1 MPSPDLVL
9 AGSYDHGLVA
19 LSVVIAVLASYT
31 ALDLAGRVT
40 ATHGRARLIWLVG
53 GATAMG
59 IGIWSMHY
67 VGMLAFSLPVP
78 VQYDWP
84 MVLASLA
91 TGILSAA
98 LALFVV
104 SRQRMGALRASG
116 ASIFMGGGI
125 TAMHYTG
132 MVAMRLPAMC
142 HYSPPLV
149 ALSVVLAIAFSLI
162 ALWLTFHLRGE
173 AGGRRLR
180 KGASALLMGAAIS
193 DMHYT
198 AMGAA
203 SFTRAVE
210 VPDLSHAISISSVGA
225 AAIAMATLMVLG
237 IALVTSVVDRL
248 WKQRALLDG
257 LFEQAPEAVA
267 LMSVDNRVV
276 RVNREF
282 TRIFGYTPHEVLGRR
297 LSDLV
302 LPDELRDEF
311 ERFTDLV
318 AHGQRVDAESIR
330 RRKDGSRLPV
340 SIVRVGVSVP
350 GRQVAEYGIYHDIT
364 ERKRAEE
371 YRQRSL
377 EQLRALAARLQSVRE
392 EERTRVA
399 REIHDELGQALT
411 AIKLDLTALL
421 RDLQPD
427 QGPAVRRGQSI
438 LKLLDETIL
447 SVRRIA
453 TDLRPGVL
461 DDLGLVAA
469 VEWAAEEFQ
478 ARTGI
483 KCRLS
488 MPDVDI
494 AMDPERATALFRIF
508 QETLTNVARHAN
520 ATQVNVRLVKQNG
533 DLSLEVCDDGKGIT
547 EKQLSVGQSLGILG
561 MRERALLLGGELT
574 ISGGPGKGTTVRVR
588 IPNIHCN

>member
-19 LSVVIAVLASYT
+19 LSVVIAVLVSYT

-40 ATHGRARLIWLVG
+40 ATHGRARLIWLAG

-84 MVLASLA
+84 TVLLSLSA
-91 TGILSAA
+91 GILSAA

-104 SRQRMGALRASG
+104 SRQRMGAPRALG
-116 ASIFMGGGI
+116 ASLFMGGGI
-125 TAMHYTG
+125 AAMHYTG
-132 MVAMRLPAMC
+132 MAAMRLPAMC

-162 ALWLTFHLRGE
+162 ALWLTFYFRDE
-173 AGGRRLR
+173 AGGRMLR
-180 KGASALLMGAAIS
+180 KGASALLMGAAIT

-198 AMGAA
+198 AMAAA
-203 SFTRAVE
+203 SFVRSAE
-210 VPDLSHAISISSVGA
+210 IPDLSHAISISSLGA
-225 AAIAMATLMVLG
+225 AAIAMATLMVLA
-237 IALVTSVVDRL
+237 ITLVTCLVDRL
-248 WKQRALLDG
+248 EKQRALLDG

-267 LMSVDNRVV
+267 LLNVGHRVV
-276 RVNREF
+276 RVNGEF
-282 TRIFGYTPHEVLGRR
+282 SRVFGYTPQEVLDRG
-297 LSDLV
+297 LADLIV
-302 LPDELRDEF
+302 PDELRDEF
-311 ERFTDLV
+311 QKFTELV

-340 SIVRVGVSVP
+340 SIVRVPVSVP
-350 GRQVAEYGIYHDIT
+350 GGQIAEYGIYHDVT
-364 ERKRAEE
+364 ERQRAEE
-371 YRQRSL
+371 DLQRSF

-421 RDLQPD
+421 RDLPSD
-427 QGPAVRRGQSI
+427 QEPAVRHGQSI
-438 LKLLDETIL
+438 LKLLDETIQ

-483 KCRLS
+483 KCRVSLPES
-488 MPDVDI
+488 DI
-494 AMDPERATALFRIF
+494 AMDPEHATALFRIF

-520 ATQVNVRLVKQNG
+520 ATQVNIRLVQNG
-533 DLSLEVCDDGKGIT
+533 DLSLEVRDDGKGIR
-547 EKQLSVGQSLGILG
+547 EGQLSAGQSLGILG

-574 ISGGPGKGTTVRVR
+574 ISGGPGKGTIVKVR
-588 IPNIHCN
+588 IPNIHRN

>member
-31 ALDLAGRVT
+31 GLDLAGRVT
-40 ATHGRARLIWLVG
+40 ATHGRARLIWLAG

-84 MVLASLA
+84 MVLLSLSA
-91 TGILSAA
+91 GILSAA

-104 SRQRMGALRASG
+104 SRQRMGAPRASG
-116 ASIFMGGGI
+116 ASILMGGGI
-125 TAMHYTG
+125 AAMHYTG
-132 MVAMRLPAMC
+132 MAAMRLPAMC

-162 ALWLTFHLRGE
+162 ALWLTFHFRDE

-180 KGASALLMGAAIS
+180 RGASALLMGAAIS

-198 AMGAA
+198 AMAAA
-203 SFTRAVE
+203 SFTRSAE
-210 VPDLSHAISISSVGA
+210 VPELSRAISISSLGA
-225 AAIAMATLMVLG
+225 AAIAMVTIMVLV
-237 IALVTSVVDRL
+237 ITLATSLVDRL

-257 LFEQAPEAVA
+257 LFEQAPEA
-267 LMSVDNRVV
+267 LTLISGDHRVV

-282 TRIFGYTPHEVLGRR
+282 TRIFGYTPQEVVGRR
-297 LSDLV
+297 LIDLIV
-302 LPDELRDEF
+302 PDELRDEF
-311 ERFTDLV
+311 QRLADLV

-330 RRKDGSRLPV
+330 RRKEGGRFPV
-340 SIVRVGVSVP
+340 AIVRVPVSVP
-350 GRQVAEYGIYHDIT
+350 GGQIAEYGIYHDIT

-371 YRQRSL
+371 DLRRSF
-377 EQLRALAARLQSVRE
+377 EQLRGLAAHLQSVRE

-421 RDLQPD
+421 RDLSTD
-427 QGPAVRRGQSI
+427 QEPAVRHCQSI
-438 LKLLDETIL
+438 LNLLDEAIQ

-483 KCRLS
+483 KCHVTL
-488 MPDVDI
+488 PDVDI

-520 ATQVNVRLVKQNG
+520 ATQVNIRLVQNG
-533 DLSLEVCDDGKGIT
+533 DLSLEVRDDGKGIP
-547 EKQLSVGQSLGILG
+547 EKQLSAGQSLGILG
-561 MRERALLLGGELT
+561 IRERALLLGGELT
-574 ISGGPGKGTTVRVR
+574 ISGGPGKGTIVKVR
-588 IPNIHCN
+588 IPNIHRN

>member
-40 ATHGRARLIWLVG
+40 ATHGRARLIWLAG

-84 MVLASLA
+84 MVLLA
-91 TGILSAA
+91 LSAGVLSAA

-104 SRQRMGALRASG
+104 SRERMGAPRAVS
-116 ASIFMGGGI
+116 ASLFMGGAI
-125 TAMHYTG
+125 AAVHYTG
-132 MVAMRLPAMC
+132 MAAMRLPAMC
-142 HYSPPLV
+142 HYSPLLV
-149 ALSVVLAIAFSLI
+149 ALSVALAIAFSLI
-162 ALWLTFHLRGE
+162 ALWLTFYFRDE
-173 AGGRRLR
+173 AGGRMLR
-180 KGASALLMGAAIS
+180 KGASAVLMGAAIT

-198 AMGAA
+198 AMAAA
-203 SFTRAVE
+203 SFVRSAE
-210 VPDLSHAISISSVGA
+210 IPDLSHAISISSLGA
-225 AAIAMATLMVLG
+225 AAIAMATLMVLA
-237 IALVTSVVDRL
+237 ITLVTCLVDRL
-248 WKQRALLDG
+248 EKQRALLDG
-257 LFEQAPEAVA
+257 LFEQAPEALTLISA
-267 LMSVDNRVV
+267 DHCVV

-282 TRIFGYTPHEVLGRR
+282 TRVFGYTSQEIVGRR
-297 LSDLV
+297 LIDLIV
-302 LPDELRDEF
+302 PDELRDEF
-311 ERFTDLV
+311 QRFADLV

-330 RRKDGSRLPV
+330 RRKDGGRLPV
-340 SIVRVGVSVP
+340 SMVRVPVSVP
-350 GRQVAEYGIYHDIT
+350 GGQIVEYEIYHDIT

-371 YRQRSL
+371 DLRRSF
-377 EQLRALAARLQSVRE
+377 EQLRALAAHLQSVRE

-421 RDLQPD
+421 RDLPPD
-427 QGPAVRRGQSI
+427 QEPAVRRCQSSS
-438 LKLLDETIL
+438 KLLDEAIQ

-469 VEWAAEEFQ
+469 VEWAVDEFQ

-483 KCRLS
+483 QCHVSL
-488 MPDVDI
+488 PDVDI
-494 AMDPERATALFRIF
+494 AMDAAHATALFRIF

-520 ATQVNVRLVKQNG
+520 ATQVNVRLDRQNG
-533 DLSLEVCDDGKGIT
+533 DLSLEVRDDGKGIP
-547 EKQLSVGQSLGILG
+547 EKQISAGQSLGILG

-574 ISGGPGKGTTVRVR
+574 ISGGPGKGTIVKVR
-588 IPNIHCN
+588 IPNIHGN